1 MFKPVTPSAKHS
13 NLPVDNQ
20 EIISAKLAIIW
31 LTRFFVVP
39 SSSKQFESVN
49 WLQVCPNNKDSS
61 NLILAT
67 RGGNMKSRERWFRRV
82 MAFAFYLKY
91 PKIERFHFRFLSHA
105 IWAFHISSCTV
116 VKSMSKIET
125 ATVWRLTQMDGNL
138 TKLLM
143 RRKKCWWNCF
153 GTNLRH
159 FSKFS
164 LWLSIHSGILTCL
177 SIWYTD
183 LTTEWPKK
191 RI

>member
-1 MFKPVTPSAKHS
+1 MCQAVQNSSNQLTDCKFVRITKIPVTWFWQ
-13 NLPVDNQ
+13 LREV
-20 EIISAKLAIIW
+20 IW
-31 LTRFFVVP
+31 NHVLDDFVVL
-39 SSSKQFESVN
+39 
-49 WLQVCPNNKDSS
+49 WHLH
-61 NLILAT
+61 
-67 RGGNMKSRERWFRRV
+67 
-82 MAFAFYLKY
+82 FYFKC

-105 IWAFHISSCTV
+105 IWAFHITSCTV
-116 VKSMSKIET
+116 VKSMSKIGT

>member
-1 MFKPVTPSAKHS
+1 MPRKH
-13 NLPVDNQ
+13 LK
-20 EIISAKLAIIW
+20 EYLCIW
-31 LTRFFVVP
+31 WHLHNF
-39 SSSKQFESVN
+39 
-49 WLQVCPNNKDSS
+49 
-61 NLILAT
+61 
-67 RGGNMKSRERWFRRV
+67 
-82 MAFAFYLKY
+82 LKC
-91 PKIERFHFRFLSHA
+91 PKIEEFHFRFLSHA

-164 LWLSIHSGILTCL
+164 LWPSIHSGILTCAL
-177 SIWYTD
+177 HVCQFDILYDIQSVSYTD
-183 LTTEWPKK
+183 LTTKWTKK